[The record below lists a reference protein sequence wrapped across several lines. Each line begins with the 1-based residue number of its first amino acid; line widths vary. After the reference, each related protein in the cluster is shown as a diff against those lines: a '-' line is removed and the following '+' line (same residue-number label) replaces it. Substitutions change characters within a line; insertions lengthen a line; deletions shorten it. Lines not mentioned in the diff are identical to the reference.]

1 MYLTSWWYDL
11 QFLRYSVWQI
21 EISNYESFFALLPTF
36 PIPSQKPEESEFWK
50 NKNKKKNDGD
60 ISILQMYN
68 KKPRIGSWAILLP
81 FYTFNNLENQ
91 NFEQN
96 ENHLTQVMSQK
107 SWSWCM
113 ISAI

>member
-1 MYLTSWWYDL
+1 MIYSSWDIVSDRL
-11 QFLRYSVWQI
+11 KLVIMSHFLPFYPPFLS
-21 EISNYESFFALLPTF
+21 LP
-36 PIPSQKPEESEFWK
+36 K
-50 NKNKKKNDGD
+50 NRKNQNFEKIKTKKKNDGD

-96 ENHLTQVMSQK
+96 ENHLTQVMCPK
-107 SWSWCM
+107 NHDHDVWFLR
-113 ISAI
+113 